1 MMRNVY
7 LEGEMGQRFGT
18 GFQVNAP
25 KVSDVI
31 KCVECNHPSFKKY
44 LIDCHDNDIGFEVDV
59 ANSKLDYA
67 EEMLM
72 NLQDGDV
79 TITPI
84 PAGSKSGGAKILAAM
99 AMIAL
104 VVAMPTIIGASASL
118 SAAVP
123 VALGGTGMATV
134 TAATGLGGS
143 FMGLSAGT
151 LQLGLGMLA
160 VNIGMM
166 GLAQVMAPDP
176 ATDADQ
182 EQNYLFNGNQQN
194 IVEGDPVPVL
204 YGQLRVPGQPIN
216 FEVGG
221 ASSSIYNA
229 TAMSSLGASWG
240 VS

>member
-1 MMRNVY
+1 
-7 LEGEMGQRFGT
+7 
-18 GFQVNAP
+18 
-25 KVSDVI
+25 
-31 KCVECNHPSFKKY
+31 
-44 LIDCHDNDIGFEVDV
+44 
-59 ANSKLDYA
+59 
-67 EEMLM
+67 M

-104 VVAMPTIIGASASL
+104 VVAMPAIL
-118 SAAVP
+118 
-123 VALGGTGMATV
+123 GTGV
-134 TAATGLGGS
+134 TTMTTAQGAVLTMGSTPGLLGTAGS
-143 FMGLSAGT
+143 FMGLSTGA
-151 LQLGLGMLA
+151 LQLGVGMLA

-204 YGQLRVPGQPIN
+204 YGQLRVAGQPIN

-229 TAMSSLGASWG
+229 TAMSSIGASWG

>member
-104 VVAMPTIIGASASL
+104 VVAMPAIIGASASF

-143 FMGLSAGT
+143 FLGLSAGT

>member
-104 VVAMPTIIGASASL
+104 VVAMPHLVG
-118 SAAVP
+118 
-123 VALGGTGMATV
+123 
-134 TAATGLGGS
+134 TAAQVMGAGIAGPAAPAVVGLFGTTGSIFGISTG
-143 FMGLSAGT
+143 A
-151 LQLGLGMLA
+151 LQLGVGMLA

-204 YGQLRVPGQPIN
+204 YGQLRVAGQPIN

-229 TAMSSLGASWG
+229 TAVSSIGASWG
-240 VS
+240 GS

>member
-104 VVAMPTIIGASASL
+104 VVAMPAIL
-118 SAAVP
+118 
-123 VALGGTGMATV
+123 GTGV
-134 TAATGLGGS
+134 TTMTTAQGAVLTMGSTPGLLGTAGS
-143 FMGLSAGT
+143 FMGLSTGA
-151 LQLGLGMLA
+151 LQLGVGMLA

-229 TAMSSLGASWG
+229 TAMSSIGASWG

>member
-1 MMRNVY
+1 LSTMSA
-7 LEGEMGQRFGT
+7 T
-18 GFQVNAP
+18 GGV
-25 KVSDVI
+25 
-31 KCVECNHPSFKKY
+31 
-44 LIDCHDNDIGFEVDV
+44 L
-59 ANSKLDYA
+59 
-67 EEMLM
+67 
-72 NLQDGDV
+72 
-79 TITPI
+79 
-84 PAGSKSGGAKILAAM
+84 AGGSSGGLLGFAA
-99 AMIAL
+99 AN
-104 VVAMPTIIGASASL
+104 VGA
-118 SAAVP
+118 
-123 VALGGTGMATV
+123 
-134 TAATGLGGS
+134 
-143 FMGLSAGT
+143 

-204 YGQLRVPGQPIN
+204 YGQLRVAGQPIN

-229 TAMSSLGASWG
+229 TAMSSIGASWG

>member
-104 VVAMPTIIGASASL
+104 VVAMPAIL
-118 SAAVP
+118 
-123 VALGGTGMATV
+123 GTGV
-134 TAATGLGGS
+134 TTMTTAQGAVLTMGSTPGLLGTAGS
-143 FMGLSAGT
+143 FMGLSTGA
-151 LQLGLGMLA
+151 LQLGVGMLA